1 MVFSMIHL
9 QLSNNVLREC
19 LDQKFV
25 DALWLKLE
33 SICMLKDLTSKMH
46 IKMKLFMHK
55 LQEGGSILTHI
66 LVFKEIVADL
76 TSMHKFDDE
85 DLSLFLLCSL
95 PTSFS
100 NFRDTILYSHDTQKM
115 RHMVNSE
122 DATSMNGEALHV
134 FGHTK
139 QNKSNLS
146 GKGNNNQRSHSKS
159 KGLSGDLFCRYC
171 KRKNHVIENCWKLQN
186 KEKRNDTFKPN
197 GKSDGSVSI
206 ASDNSSDNCDVL
218 ISFA

>member
-1 MVFSMIHL
+1 
-9 QLSNNVLREC
+9 
-19 LDQKFV
+19 
-25 DALWLKLE
+25 
-33 SICMLKDLTSKMH
+33 
-46 IKMKLFMHK
+46 
-55 LQEGGSILTHI
+55 
-66 LVFKEIVADL
+66 
-76 TSMHKFDDE
+76 
-85 DLSLFLLCSL
+85 
-95 PTSFS
+95 
-100 NFRDTILYSHDTQKM
+100 M

-134 FGHTK
+134 FGHTE
-139 QNKSNLS
+139 QNKSNSS
-146 GKGNNNQRSHSKS
+146 GKGNNNQRGHSKS